1 MKKGIKSFLGMI
13 ISASLVMSPMIEAA
27 AANQFDVAAEDVGGK
42 VLFPGDS
49 VSGVAPI
56 YAGPDGNAVDTE
68 GSWKNETSQVY
79 SMSAMEGEE
88 GGLWLEPV
96 GYVVTVN
103 KGTSRP
109 AGSQAGGDTSNHYKA
124 KDGSVEA
131 DKDIAYYA
139 AWTDVTVT
147 AAAAPEGQVFDHW
160 QIDSANVTLTDVYAQ
175 ETTFNMVDSSVTLTA
190 VYAEAPTEAPVTE
203 VPATEAP
210 TEVPVTEV
218 PATEAPAETPITE
231 VPATEVPT
239 EAPITEVPATE
250 APIEIPTTGETDPDG
265 VVIVGG
271 EDNDNQA
278 APQLYH
284 LTVENGTGSGDYE
297 VGTQISI
304 EAAAAEGM
312 EFIEWTANTDTV
324 WFENSTSP
332 ATSFSMPAEEGVVVS
347 AVYEETVTDVETE
360 GETPATET
368 EAPATE
374 MTETEAQ
381 SETAATETTETEA
394 QSETAST
401 EESPVLPNLYSVEIL
416 NGEGGGTY
424 EVGAEVTIY
433 ADAAPEGQVFARWT
447 ASENVVLADPM
458 AEETTFIMPEG
469 QVSLTANYKAAETEA
484 PSTEVPSTDAPTT
497 EPPVTE
503 TEETTENM
511 GEQGD
516 QTDEIPGLEEET
528 EPATQAPSTETP
540 VTETESETETETEA
554 KTYNIELSSLED
566 VTVQDGVTNEEGYF
580 VATAGS
586 TVTVTATE
594 YEDLVLSGWIVVRV
608 DTKENITP
616 TVSQEDPN
624 SATFIMPNSTVYVEP
639 VYEELS
645 DNEVQV
651 VNGSG
656 SGSYLEGEYVE
667 ITANKPQAGYRFKGW
682 TVVSGNVELDDA
694 KAETTGFTMPDTPV
708 QVKAVYEVVR
718 YTLTVNNGSGSGSY
732 VAGETINLTANY
744 PASGQVFAGWKVTSE
759 NASVAA
765 SDRYYSSITMPAANV
780 TLEATYKAGPSPD
793 YNYISGIES
802 GAEYLK
808 GQVISF
814 SAVGNGMDNGNP
826 NPGDYRYR
834 PSGYKIGSVTGNWN
848 NSSISMRIDAVGQYT
863 LDVTY
868 NKEVFDGNSWVA
880 DGTTDTKSVNFYVVN
895 ALSVQTGDDSP
906 ILPLAVAAAVAL
918 IIIIVVLVLKR
929 RRR

>member
-1 MKKGIKSFLGMI
+1 MKKGIKGFLGIMV
-13 ISASLVMSPMIEAA
+13 SASLVMSPIIEAA

-49 VSGVAPI
+49 VSGITPI

-68 GSWKNETSQVY
+68 GSWKNETAQVY
-79 SMSAMEGEE
+79 SMSGMEGEE

-103 KGTSRP
+103 KGSSRP
-109 AGSQAGGDTSNHYKA
+109 AGTQAGGDTSNHYKA
-124 KDGSVEA
+124 KDGSQEA
-131 DKDIAYYA
+131 GKDIAYYP

-147 AAAAPEGQVFDHW
+147 AEAAPEGQVFDHW
-160 QIDSANVTLTDVYAQ
+160 QIDSANVTLTDAYAQ
-175 ETTFNMVDSSVTLTA
+175 ETTFNMVDSSVILTA
-190 VYAEAPTEAPVTE
+190 VYAEAPTEPPMTEAPVTE
-203 VPATEAP
+203 AP
-210 TEVPVTEV
+210 M
-218 PATEAPAETPITE
+218 TEAPAIEAP
-231 VPATEVPT
+231 VT
-239 EAPITEVPATE
+239 EAPITEAPATETPVTE

-271 EDNDNQA
+271 ETGGEDTSDQA

-297 VGTQISI
+297 VGTNITI
-304 EAAAAEGM
+304 EAAPAEGM
-312 EFIEWTANTDTV
+312 EFIEWTANTDAV

-332 ATSFSMPAEEGVVVS
+332 ATSFSMPAEEGVIVS

-360 GETPATET
+360 TPGTET

-381 SETAATETTETEA
+381 TGTAATETPGTETPVTEEQPA
-394 QSETAST
+394 T
-401 EESPVLPNLYSVEIL
+401 EESPVLPNLYSVEVL

-433 ADAAPEGQVFARWT
+433 ADAAPDGQQFAGWT

-458 AEETTFIMPEG
+458 AEETTFVMPEG
-469 QVSLTANYKAAETEA
+469 QVSLTANYKEAETELPATEA
-484 PSTEVPSTDAPTT
+484 PSTDAPIT

-503 TEETTENM
+503 TEEATENM
-511 GEQGD
+511 GEQA
-516 QTDEIPGLEEET
+516 DELPGLNEET
-528 EPATQAPSTETP
+528 EAETQTPGTETP
-540 VTETESETETETEA
+540 VTETESETETEIETETEA
-554 KTYNIELSSLED
+554 KTYNIELSNLDD
-566 VTVQDGVTNEEGYF
+566 VTVENGVTNEEGFF
-580 VATAGS
+580 VAAAGS

-616 TVSQEDPN
+616 TVSQEDSN

-639 VYEELS
+639 VYEELN

-682 TVVSGNVELDDA
+682 TVVTGNVELDDA
-694 KAETTGFTMPDTPV
+694 GAETTGFTMPDTPV

-732 VAGETINLTANY
+732 VAGETVNLTANY
-744 PASGQVFAGWKVTSE
+744 PASGKVFAGWKVTSE

-863 LDVTY
+863 LNVTY

-906 ILPLAVAAAVAL
+906 ILPLVAAAAVAL
-918 IIIIVVLVLKR
+918 IIIIVVVVLKR